1 MGDRKVTLTK
11 MNDSIFFDCQSFPQ
25 HLHEV
30 KTFMS
35 TTFQGSPQI
44 ALKKRK
50 LTICPYLLQ
59 LKNMFVEVK
68 LKLFIGKIDTELFKT
83 VMQIIFKSKNIQHSY
98 GASLKLNNA
107 VVITYSIYSGNILN
121 IALRT
126 TDSSRRTSTTVISVH
141 LPTWQITHIHQFVQ

>member
-1 MGDRKVTLTK
+1 
-11 MNDSIFFDCQSFPQ
+11 
-25 HLHEV
+25 
-30 KTFMS
+30 MS
-35 TTFQGSPQI
+35 TTFRGSPHI
-44 ALKKRK
+44 ALKKKK

-59 LKNMFVEVK
+59 PKNMFVEVK

>member
-1 MGDRKVTLTK
+1 MH
-11 MNDSIFFDCQSFPQ
+11 DSIFFDCQSFPQ

-35 TTFQGSPQI
+35 TTFRGSPHI

-107 VVITYSIYSGNILN
+107 VVITYS
-121 IALRT
+121 T
-126 TDSSRRTSTTVISVH
+126 
-141 LPTWQITHIHQFVQ
+141 